1 MGDLG
6 NWIKTKRKNG
16 HALVQVQSAMRNEI
30 NEKQKKCEVI
40 AHFVKQMPVTAMLV
54 DESRLTRLPFILS
67 FFYFRGKVSSVQ
79 RVKKKLP

>member
-1 MGDLG
+1 LGG

-16 HALVQVQSAMRNEI
+16 HALVQVQSAMRSEI
-30 NEKQKKCEVI
+30 NEKQKKCEVV

-54 DESRLTRLPFILS
+54 DESRLTRFPFIFKF
-67 FFYFRGKVSSVQ
+67 FFYFRGKVSSVH